1 MPIDPNR
8 LTELRN
14 RQGLSKAELAA
25 KSKITQRQIA
35 RLEGSAAVASAPR
48 QRTVN
53 ELAKALGVEP
63 GVLTG
68 EMAMPEAPVKM
79 PPGVPRQVSAWLW
92 PETSLA
98 CALIGRRYGVNLTT
112 LINAAPFLFVLLAE
126 SSFVW
131 REERLKEVE
140 EAMKALEG
148 LASGYRRFPARIGNV
163 EEGVRRE
170 RESIKKRD
178 LFGEHVAAR
187 FPDFDQGHD
196 PYECNPFADYL
207 RDLAGNIGNEGIVA
221 APEGEDSINM
231 YERGPLKGFPQISIC
246 DEDLTELACGCRR
259 LVLALRLGL
268 RIGHMPEPLLTA
280 DVADDRREWLE
291 QQIEEQFSQ
300 EFKNLLDL
308 SIDLADSDGER
319 ATP

>member
-35 RLEGSAAVASAPR
+35 RLEDDAAAASTPR

-68 EMAMPEAPVKM
+68 EMAMPEAPVKT

-112 LINAAPFLFVLLAE
+112 LVNAAPFLFVLLAE

-131 REERLKEVE
+131 RKERLKEVE
-140 EAMKALEG
+140 ETMKALEG
-148 LASGYRRFPARIGNV
+148 LASGYRRFPAGIRNV

-170 RESIKKRD
+170 RESIKKGD
-178 LFGEHVAAR
+178 LFGEDVTEHSLEYGL
-187 FPDFDQGHD
+187 GHD

-207 RDLAGNIGNEGIVA
+207 RDLAGNIGNRDIVA
-221 APEGEDSINM
+221 ASEGEDSI
-231 YERGPLKGFPQISIC
+231 YERGPLKGFPQISIW
-246 DEDLTELACGCRR
+246 DEDLRKLACGCKR
-259 LVLALRLGL
+259 LESALRLGL

-291 QQIEEQFSQ
+291 QQIEEQFPQ
-300 EFKNLLDL
+300 ELKNLLDL
-308 SIDLADSDGER
+308 SIDLTDSDGER